1 MNEVY
6 PKDFNMAITEN
17 GETLVRVSEINEMIR
32 KGVFALNREKMNDY
46 HFHHRDCIHK
56 TSMLQMQDRRELK
69 IIPFSYY
76 VRLYF
81 IFFSYKVCGNVSGCH
96 QT

>member
-6 PKDFNMAITEN
+6 PKDFNMTITEN

-46 HFHHRDCIHK
+46 HFDI
-56 TSMLQMQDRRELK
+56 
-69 IIPFSYY
+69 
-76 VRLYF
+76 RLVYNKEKLTRNEAF
-81 IFFSYKVCGNVSGCH
+81 NLYMCLLH
-96 QT
+96 